1 MLTVTCTHN
10 LTSGR
15 HAHTPTAAGTPLAAV
30 HRLKRHLLAILRRLL
45 HLHRHLAVDVVEDEE
60 SASPAVKEALALKKK
75 TDGGG
80 APGAFKEAGKD
91 AGPSTPRSREA
102 ANTFAHK
109 LLEIWIG
116 RLRTQ

>member
-1 MLTVTCTHN
+1 M
-10 LTSGR
+10 
-15 HAHTPTAAGTPLAAV
+15 
-30 HRLKRHLLAILRRLL
+30 RRRVRNPQVLDAL
-45 HLHRHLAVDVVEDEE
+45 IQKNYADKDVMIVEDEE